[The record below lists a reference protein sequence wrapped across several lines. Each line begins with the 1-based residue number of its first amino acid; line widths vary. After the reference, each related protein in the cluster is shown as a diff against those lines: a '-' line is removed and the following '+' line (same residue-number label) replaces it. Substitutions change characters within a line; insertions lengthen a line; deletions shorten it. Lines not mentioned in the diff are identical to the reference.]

1 MVWIMHRSSFLL
13 WHSELLGD
21 ALVIMWLIVTDM
33 LLKGRT
39 YGSWCIW
46 NISLITG
53 DFHFSSA
60 SCTAAAWLVVFFFFP
75 PFFSSHISPWQCVLL
90 RCSLISMCW
99 DVMRQ
104 QCFCWAG
111 MGGWINDVSLATDPL
126 GNRLAARLRTSPSLW
141 PRQLRQ
147 MWEMGSAERCCRAP
161 FKRKP
166 GLLTSI
172 HHTFR
177 RHLLCRLDLV
187 PKCPPPFFFSSREW
201 RLFRVYN

>member
-1 MVWIMHRSSFLL
+1 MVRLKHQSNYWRFSFF
-13 WHSELLGD
+13 
-21 ALVIMWLIVTDM
+21 
-33 LLKGRT
+33 
-39 YGSWCIW
+39 
-46 NISLITG
+46 ISQL
-53 DFHFSSA
+53 HCCCLACS
-60 SCTAAAWLVVFFFFP
+60 FFFP

-141 PRQLRQ
+141 PRWLRQ
-147 MWEMGSAERCCRAP
+147 MWEMGLAARCCRAP

-187 PKCPPPFFFSSREW
+187 PKCHPPPLFFSSREW